1 MCLFFLFFLKGDD
14 QAKYLP
20 PLFGAGNQRQLLSVG
35 KKKTALEK
43 AIPGKK
49 RTKEGQFLF
58 GKVKVSFF
66 VVCCFCVRS

>member
-20 PLFGAGNQRQLLSVG
+20 SLFGAGNQRQLLSVG

-43 AIPGKK
+43 AIPVEKK
-49 RTKEGQFLF
+49 DKEGQFF
-58 GKVKVSFF
+58 VGKVKVSLLLFL
-66 VVCCFCVRS
+66 CVRS